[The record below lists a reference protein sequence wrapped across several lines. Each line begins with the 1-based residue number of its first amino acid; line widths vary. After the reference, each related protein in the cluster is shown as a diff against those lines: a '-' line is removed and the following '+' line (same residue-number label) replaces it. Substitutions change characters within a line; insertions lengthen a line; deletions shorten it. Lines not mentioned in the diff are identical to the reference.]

1 MPQSH
6 PFQNY
11 RRTNVE
17 TADQRTLIV
26 MLYDGLIH
34 YLRKARQK
42 IEVNDVE
49 GAHNY
54 LVRSRQI
61 VSELLSTLKPEQ
73 AGEIGMN
80 LQRLYAYAFNQIVEA
95 NIYKDVER
103 IDEVIGIMSTLRE
116 AVRKRRT
123 AGFTPNPA
131 RCAST
136 TSAQPRCR

>member
-11 RRTNVE
+11 QRTNVE

-26 MLYDGLIH
+26 MLYDGLIRF
-34 YLRKARQK
+34 LRKAQQK

-61 VSELLSTLKPEQ
+61 VSELLSTLKPEKS
-73 AGEIGMN
+73 GEIGHN
-80 LQRLYAYAFNQIVEA
+80 LQRLYAYAFNRIVEA
-95 NIYKDVER
+95 NLYKDPDMIE
-103 IDEVIGIMSTLRE
+103 EVIGMMSTLRE
-116 AVRKRRT
+116 GWQSVKSAPGK
-123 AGFTPNPA
+123 ANPA
-131 RCAST
+131 ALEHKRFNMT
-136 TSAQPRCR
+136 T